1 MISGPGFEQQIEHQL
16 QAQDA
21 GGGTRSSGKR
31 SHLKRQLKAPTKLSK
46 EKEPDDGCA
55 HKTYGK
61 GLFEKRFKQ
70 LVSLPP
76 PSLRSHNPLFRAE
89 GLCMYP

>member
-46 EKEPDDGCA
+46 EKEPSPSSGMVA
-55 HKTYGK
+55 RIRPT
-61 GLFEKRFKQ
+61 KRASSKS
-70 LVSLPP
+70 VSNSWSRSPP
-76 PSLRSHNPLFRAE
+76 EPPIPQSTF
-89 GLCMYP
+89 